1 MRILQTAACVA
12 FLSAAAFAQQAAAP
26 ATSSASSNGQ
36 SAQQAPPVPP
46 PTHPITAD
54 QIKEMQ
60 DLTKADEMQKQIVAN
75 VVRYYRNNTPAYI
88 PHDVVDDLDKSLQS
102 ADLNSKATE
111 IYPKYISTED
121 AAKIIEFYKTPAG
134 QHFIQAQPYLM
145 SELQHSAVQIAQ
157 QTVNDVITRH
167 KTEIEDAQ
175 KKYMEQQQ
183 QNKPSLNA
191 PAQKPSTQPQGASSP
206 KQ

>member
-26 ATSSASSNGQ
+26 AASSASQ
-36 SAQQAPPVPP
+36 TQQTAVPAVPP
-46 PTHPITAD
+46 PAHPITAD

-60 DLTKADEMQKQIVAN
+60 QLTGADEMKKRIVAN
-75 VVRYYRNNTPAYI
+75 AMQYYRSAFP
-88 PHDVVDDLDKSLQS
+88 PFVPEDVIDDLDKSLQA
-102 ADLNSKATE
+102 ADLNSKAAE

-134 QHFIQAQPYLM
+134 QHLITAQPYM
-145 SELQHSAVQIAQ
+145 MTEMQRSAVQVAQ
-157 QTVNDVITRH
+157 QTAKDVITRH
-167 KTEIEDAQ
+167 KAEIEEAQ

-191 PAQKPSTQPQGASSP
+191 PAQKPEQQPQGPASP
-206 KQ
+206 HQ

>member
-26 ATSSASSNGQ
+26 AASSASQ
-36 SAQQAPPVPP
+36 TQQTAVPAVPP
-46 PTHPITAD
+46 PAHPITAD

-60 DLTKADEMQKQIVAN
+60 QLTGADEMKKRIVAN
-75 VVRYYRNNTPAYI
+75 AMQYYRSAFP
-88 PHDVVDDLDKSLQS
+88 PFVPEDVIDDLDKSLQA
-102 ADLNSKATE
+102 ADLNSKAAE

-121 AAKIIEFYKTPAG
+121 AAKIIEFYKTPDG
-134 QHFIQAQPYLM
+134 QHLITAQPYM
-145 SELQHSAVQIAQ
+145 MTEMQRSAVQVAQ
-157 QTVNDVITRH
+157 QTAKDVITRH
-167 KTEIEDAQ
+167 KAEIEEAQ

-191 PAQKPSTQPQGASSP
+191 PAQKPEQQPQGPASP
-206 KQ
+206 HQ